1 LNLDSHRLKADIQA
15 MKLLLLTCLILLIG
29 FQQQPQATVDREDGD
44 VTVVKFSWSKYHP
57 NDLIHPASDPGPAL
71 NAPVSMPAQPA
82 KNEPAELR
90 NRRDI
95 QERRAALMNAEQNAK
110 PSARPSD
117 FYILKMEVKN
127 VGPNTIKNIVWEVQP
142 AVQTADAELKQYI
155 CTVKAKPNES
165 KTFELMT
172 PAAPVKVV
180 SADKKSPEGK
190 AVINRI
196 EYADGSVWKRK
207 GWSILIPKE
216 VSDPIAN
223 GKCVMF

>member
-1 LNLDSHRLKADIQA
+1 
-15 MKLLLLTCLILLIG
+15 MKLLLLTCLILLVG
-29 FQQQPQATVDREDGD
+29 FQQQQPATVDREEAD
-44 VTVVKFSWSKYHP
+44 VTVVKFSWSRYHSS
-57 NDLIHPASDPGPAL
+57 DLIRPVSDPGPSM
-71 NAPVSMPAQPA
+71 NAPVSMPAQPQ
-82 KNEPAELR
+82 KNEPAEIR
-90 NRRDI
+90 NQRDI
-95 QERRAALMNAEQNAK
+95 QERRAALKTAERNA
-110 PSARPSD
+110 D
-117 FYILKMEVKN
+117 FDKANPRQPDYYMLKVEVKN

-142 AVQTADAELKQYI
+142 VVHTADTELKQYI

-172 PAAPVKVV
+172 PSAPVKVV
-180 SADKKSPEGK
+180 NADKKSAEGK

>member
-1 LNLDSHRLKADIQA
+1 
-15 MKLLLLTCLILLIG
+15 MKLLLLTGLILLIG
-29 FQQQPQATVDREDGD
+29 FQQQQPATVNRDEAD
-44 VTVVKFSWSKYHP
+44 VVVLKFSWSKYHQ

-71 NAPVSMPAQPA
+71 NAPVSMARDPA
-82 KNEPAELR
+82 KNEPQELR

-95 QERRAALMNAEQNAK
+95 QERRAELANAELNAK
-110 PSARPSD
+110 ATPRTPD
-117 FYILKMEVKN
+117 YYIMKMEVKN
-127 VGPNTIKNIVWEVQP
+127 VGPNTIKNIVWEFQP
-142 AVQTADAELKQYI
+142 ALHTEDAELRQYI

-165 KTFELMT
+165 KAFELMT

-180 SADKKSPEGK
+180 SADKKSQEGK

>member
-1 LNLDSHRLKADIQA
+1 
-15 MKLLLLTCLILLIG
+15 MKFLLLTCLILLAG
-29 FQQQPQATVDREDGD
+29 FQQQQPATVAREEAD
-44 VTVVKFSWSKYHP
+44 VTVVKFSWTKYHP
-57 NDLIHPASDPGPAL
+57 SNLIRPASDPGPAL
-71 NAPVSMPAQPA
+71 NAPVSMTTQPA
-82 KNEPAELR
+82 KNEPDELR

-95 QERRAALMNAEQNAK
+95 QERRAALLNAEQNAK
-110 PSARPSD
+110 AEAAAGPVSD
-117 FYILKMEVKN
+117 YYMLKMEVKN

-142 AVQTADAELKQYI
+142 AVQTPDTELRQYI

-180 SADKKSPEGK
+180 SADKKASEGK

-196 EYADGSVWKRK
+196 EYADGSIWKRK